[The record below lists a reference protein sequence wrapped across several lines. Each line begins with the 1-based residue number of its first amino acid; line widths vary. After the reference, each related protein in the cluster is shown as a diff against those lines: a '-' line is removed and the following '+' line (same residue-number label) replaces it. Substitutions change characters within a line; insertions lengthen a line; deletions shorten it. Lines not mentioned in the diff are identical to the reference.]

1 MNDKPLVLVTRVG
14 PSGRHLADSVE
25 SLGLPAFHAELYR
38 LEALDNMDK
47 VSVAVSRALPADLL
61 VLTSQEGV
69 RQARALA
76 IGDQLI
82 RLPTVVP
89 GPGTASVAREA
100 GFSCVFAPENDG
112 NSEAMLALE
121 ALTEVSDKRVLILA
135 ACHGRRLVDQVLRQ
149 RGARVQ
155 RIDVYRRT
163 PLPDQTGLVN
173 QIQTARQLVTLIAS
187 DGALQLLHEHLDA
200 ALWSKLVDGKVVVPS
215 ERIADNARRLGCDN
229 VVVADGA
236 DNHAMLDALGVLTT
250 SCS

>member
-1 MNDKPLVLVTRVG
+1 MNDNPLVLMTRVG
-14 PSGRHLADSVE
+14 PSGKRLADSIR
-25 SLGLPAFHAELYR
+25 SLGLPVFHAELYR
-38 LEALDNMDK
+38 LEALDDMEK
-47 VSVAVSRALPADLL
+47 VSVAVSRALPVDLL

-76 IGDQLI
+76 VGDQLI

-112 NSEAMLALE
+112 NSEAMLALQ
-121 ALTEVSDKRVLILA
+121 ALTEVSGKQVLILA
-135 ACHGRRLVDQVLRQ
+135 ASHGRRLIDQVLRQ

-163 PLPDQTGLVN
+163 PLPDQAGLVN
-173 QIQTARQLVTLIAS
+173 QIQTARQLITLIAS

-215 ERIADNARRLGCDN
+215 ERIADNARRLGCHN
-229 VVVADGA
+229 VAMADGA
-236 DNHAMLDALGVLTT
+236 GNRAMLDALGMLTT